1 MSVAATLV
9 APLRPLRCA
18 RVAVVG
24 AGAAGLAAARE
35 LRAEGHDV
43 AVLEA
48 SDHVG
53 GTWRYKGLRYS
64 RFKGAFFELFP
75 RGLKTFKGHIDDQ
88 FSSQKKVSA
97 LPGRMSPSSH
107 GARSMPRARARAK
120 PLPPRTSA
128 AASERGVSHPPVRKL
143 CAGTAWRLL
152 RDMRGGA
159 HACVQPTKRLPVPGS
174 GAHQVRA
181 VPNRV
186 SSCLL
191 RRERRQR

>member
-75 RGLKTFKGHIDDQ
+75 RGL
-88 FSSQKKVSA
+88 SA
-97 LPGRMSPSSH
+97 RGEYFLGWQIRQVPYNS
-107 GARSMPRARARAK
+107 RS
-120 PLPPRTSA
+120 
-128 AASERGVSHPPVRKL
+128 
-143 CAGTAWRLL
+143 
-152 RDMRGGA
+152 
-159 HACVQPTKRLPVPGS
+159 
-174 GAHQVRA
+174 
-181 VPNRV
+181 
-186 SSCLL
+186 
-191 RRERRQR
+191 